1 MLKELLRLAVR
12 DGTQRPAQLARE
24 LEITPELATE
34 MLEQLECQGYLQ
46 AVVPG
51 CSTPCEGCPDD
62 TLCLIRNNPRVWIV
76 TEKGERLL
84 SAQS

>member
-12 DGTQRPAQLARE
+12 DGTQRPSELAKA
-24 LEITPELATE
+24 LEITPELATQ
-34 MLEQLECQGYLQ
+34 MLEQLEQQGYLQ

-51 CSTPCEGCPDD
+51 CSVPCEGCPDD
-62 TLCLIRNNPRVWIV
+62 ALCLIRSNPRVWAL

-84 SAQS
+84 SQEP